1 MSKQFFSITAES
13 FKFNHSY
20 NSSPDPASFT
30 LHTHDTPELLFI
42 KQIDGCHIVED
53 REYPLSGMDL
63 IIVPPA
69 VHHGIKLYSDSPYER
84 YDICFDPGFPVGKFD
99 RIYNT
104 VTVLNCAENR
114 IINEIFRKAD
124 YYAEVFSREEFENVS
139 KLLITEV
146 FYNILTLDRSDS
158 ISPVISNPILS
169 KAVEYIN
176 QNIFTIS
183 SVSEI
188 SDALYVTES
197 YIFGIFK
204 KHLHTSPKKY
214 INAKRL
220 HAARSAISMGEKPTE
235 VFSRS
240 GFGDYTSFYR
250 SYVKFFGHSPSH
262 ENEAPFN
269 GEKHVLK

>member
-1 MSKQFFSITAES
+1 MSKTFFNIMGEN
-13 FKFNHSY
+13 FKFNHIY
-20 NSSPDPASFT
+20 NKSPNPDSFV

-69 VHHGIKLYSDSPYER
+69 VHHGIRLYSDAPYER
-84 YDICFDPGFPVGKFD
+84 YDICFDPGLPGEKFD

-124 YYAEVFSREEFENVS
+124 YYAEVFSGEEFESVS
-139 KLLITEV
+139 KLLITEI
-146 FYNILTLDRSDS
+146 FYNILTLDRSES
-158 ISPVISNPILS
+158 IPPIISNPILS
-169 KAVEYIN
+169 RAVEYIN
-176 QNIFTIS
+176 RNIFTIR

-197 YIFGIFK
+197 YLFGIFK
-204 KHLHTSPKKY
+204 KQLHTSPKKY

-220 HAARSAISMGEKPTE
+220 HAARSAISMGEKPSE
-235 VFSRS
+235 VFSRV
-240 GFGDYTSFYR
+240 GFGDYTTFYR
-250 SYVKFFGHSPSH
+250 SYVNFFGHAPSH
-262 ENEAPFN
+262 ENEAPFS
-269 GEKHVLK
+269 GGKHIIA

>member
-1 MSKQFFSITAES
+1 MSKIFFDISGEN
-13 FKFNHSY
+13 FKFNHVHTSV
-20 NSSPDPASFT
+20 PDPAKFA
-30 LHTHDTPELLFI
+30 LHTHDVPELLFI

-69 VHHGIKLYSDSPYER
+69 VHHTIKLYSDSPYDR
-84 YDICFDPGFPVGKFD
+84 YDICFDPGLPGEKFD
-99 RIYNT
+99 RIFNT
-104 VTVLNCAENR
+104 ITVLNCSENR

-124 YYAEVFSREEFENVS
+124 YYAEVFPKEEFESVS

-146 FYNILTLDRSDS
+146 FYNILTLDSSDS
-158 ISPVISNPILS
+158 ISPIISNPILS

-183 SVSEI
+183 SVTEI

-197 YIFGIFK
+197 YLFGIFK
-204 KHLHTSPKKY
+204 KLLHTSPKKY

-220 HAARSAISMGEKPTE
+220 HAARSAIAMGEKPSE
-235 VFSRS
+235 VFSRV

-250 SYVKFFGHSPSH
+250 SYVNFFGHSPSR
-262 ENEAPFN
+262 ENDAPFN
-269 GEKHVLK
+269 GEKHV

>member
-1 MSKQFFSITAES
+1 M
-13 FKFNHSY
+13 
-20 NSSPDPASFT
+20 
-30 LHTHDTPELLFI
+30 PELLFI
-42 KQIDGCHIVED
+42 KQIDGCHVVED

-84 YDICFDPGFPVGKFD
+84 YDICFDPGLPGEKFD

-104 VTVLNCAENR
+104 VTVLNCTENR

-124 YYAEVFSREEFENVS
+124 YYSEVLRDEEFESVS
-139 KLLITEV
+139 KLLITEI

-158 ISPVISNPILS
+158 IPPIISNPILS
-169 KAVEYIN
+169 KAIEYIN
-176 QNIFTIS
+176 RNIFTIS

-197 YIFGIFK
+197 YLFGIFK
-204 KHLHTSPKKY
+204 KQLHTSPKKY

-220 HAARSAISMGEKPTE
+220 HAARNAISMGEKPSE
-235 VFSRS
+235 VCAKV

-250 SYVKFFGHSPSH
+250 SYFKFFGHSPSQGH
-262 ENEAPFN
+262 EIPFN
-269 GEKHVLK
+269 GEKHITGGEFI